1 MRSSSSISR
10 SMSPSTSLKKKAS
23 WYCPRP
29 VYFFFYF
36 FFVVFGFLCFL
47 VVVFFFFLKFRGNGE
62 KRFFS
67 FWDILSSQDSSRF
80 IKN

>member
-29 VYFFFYF
+29 FFCFVLF
-36 FFVVFGFLCFL
+36 CFVLFCFVVGVFCGCGVF
-47 VVVFFFFLKFRGNGE
+47 VVGE
-62 KRFFS
+62 VV
-67 FWDILSSQDSSRF
+67 
-80 IKN
+80 